1 MAVTPLEVTTK
12 ADEGS
17 DHGRSFWPDRWWA
30 LMERRIGV
38 IPIPVYL
45 ALVALIAVLVIT
57 KSVPSEISVAIAVM
71 ALFGFTLAEIGK
83 RLPVLRHIGAA
94 AIFATFIPSY
104 LAYHHA
110 IPPELLKTVTDF
122 TKGTNFL
129 YLYITFIIVGSILGM
144 DRHVLLKSFAKIF
157 LPLAAGSVVAA
168 IVGTLVGMGMG
179 IDANR
184 AFFLIIVPIMAGGV
198 GEGAIP
204 LSVGYAEILHRSQ
217 GDLFAEVLPPVM
229 LGSLTAILLS
239 GLLNFVG
246 KKFPSLTGEGH
257 LQPGEH
263 DDVHLAPG
271 DISTDPV
278 VVTDLAAAGMT
289 AIALYVGGLVC
300 HKLFGIPGPVAMLF
314 LAVAAK
320 LAHAVSPKLQDGA
333 YFIYKFFSAAVTYP
347 LLFAIGITM
356 TPWNKLVAAFNFAY
370 VVTIFCTVASLMAT
384 GFIVGRWLRMYP
396 IETAIINAAHSGQG
410 GTGDVAILTAANR
423 MQLMPFAQVATRI
436 GGAIT
441 VTVTLIALARLGW
454 IL

>member
-1 MAVTPLEVTTK
+1 MAVTPLEATK
-12 ADEGS
+12 AGEGS
-17 DHGRSFWPDRWWA
+17 DDRRPFWPDRWWA

-45 ALVALIAVLVIT
+45 ALVGLIAVLVIT

-71 ALFGFTLAEIGK
+71 ALAGFTLAEIGK
-83 RLPVLRHIGAA
+83 RLPLLRHLGAA

-110 IPPELLKTVTDF
+110 IPEELLKTVTDF

-168 IVGTLVGMGMG
+168 IVGTLVGIGMG
-179 IDANR
+179 IDPNR

-300 HKLFGIPGPVAMLF
+300 HKLFGIPGPVPMLF

-320 LAHAVSPKLQDGA
+320 LAHEGA
-333 YFIYKFFSAAVTYP
+333 
-347 LLFAIGITM
+347 
-356 TPWNKLVAAFNFAY
+356 
-370 VVTIFCTVASLMAT
+370 
-384 GFIVGRWLRMYP
+384 
-396 IETAIINAAHSGQG
+396 
-410 GTGDVAILTAANR
+410 
-423 MQLMPFAQVATRI
+423 
-436 GGAIT
+436 
-441 VTVTLIALARLGW
+441 
-454 IL
+454 